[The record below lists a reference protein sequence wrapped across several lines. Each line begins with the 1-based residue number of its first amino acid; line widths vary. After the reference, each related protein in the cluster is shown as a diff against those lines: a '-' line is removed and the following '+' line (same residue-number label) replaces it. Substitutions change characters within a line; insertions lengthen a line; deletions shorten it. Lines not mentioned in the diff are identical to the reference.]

1 MTQAQEIVE
10 YNKQYFFSQEFFT
23 LVSNELRKNL
33 SHALVEVEKTNTSQ
47 IWFERRR
54 KLSTVDEIRKILTGS
69 APHTDFDRNPT
80 YYSLHTKENIAK
92 VVAMAKKFQN

>member
-1 MTQAQEIVE
+1 LTQAQEIVE

-33 SHALVEVEKTNTSQ
+33 SNALVEVEKTNTSQ

-54 KLSTVDEIRKILTGS
+54 ELSTVDEIRNILTG
-69 APHTDFDRNPT
+69 AIPHPNLNSEPEYFL
-80 YYSLHTKENIAK
+80 SHTRKNIAK